1 MMNGDGGSLEVS
13 KMHRSAS
20 SISEKNKNSVA
31 VHKPSRIETA
41 LVEAQRDLENADFH
55 LGLLFHPLRDIVM
68 KPALGIAT
76 HVLPPVAVIPFAD
89 ELTAFWLN
97 IPFSLARRAYHAT
110 HSEQA
115 TAQWKTRQAAL
126 HGFQEFANTKSADEI
141 TKEKVAL
148 QSFQGFI
155 ISATIE
161 LVSDPA
167 CSLSQWME
175 YTRRL
180 IGYIVSTGIGDGLSQ
195 TINSD
200 RYLLNVRILGN
211 IMASDDS
218 SQIRRIKTAI
228 PDETFNVSP
237 KVVAK

>member
-1 MMNGDGGSLEVS
+1 M
-13 KMHRSAS
+13 
-20 SISEKNKNSVA
+20 SEKTENSVAIA
-31 VHKPSRIETA
+31 VHKPSHIETA
-41 LVEAQRDLENADFH
+41 LVEAQRDLDNADFH
-55 LGLLFHPLRDIVM
+55 LGFLFHPLRDIVV
-68 KPALGIAT
+68 KPVLGIAA

-115 TAQWKTRQAAL
+115 TAEWKTRQAAL
-126 HGFQEFANTKSADEI
+126 QEFQEFANTKIADEI
-141 TKEKVAL
+141 TKEKFAL
-148 QSFQGFI
+148 QSFHGFI

-167 CSLSQWME
+167 CGLSQWME

-180 IGYIVSTGIGDGLSQ
+180 IGYIVSAGIGDELSQ

-211 IMASDDS
+211 IMASDDN

-228 PDETFNVSP
+228 PDETFNISP